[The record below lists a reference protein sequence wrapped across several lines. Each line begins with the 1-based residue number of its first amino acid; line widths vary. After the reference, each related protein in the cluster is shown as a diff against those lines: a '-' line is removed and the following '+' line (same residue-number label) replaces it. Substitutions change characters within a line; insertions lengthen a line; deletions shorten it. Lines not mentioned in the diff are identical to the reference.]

1 LPNRLAKESSPYLL
15 QHAHNPVDWFPW
27 GDEAIQKSRD
37 EDKPMLV
44 SIGYSACHWCHV
56 MERESFEDPETA
68 EIMNRLFVNIKID
81 REERPDLDQIY
92 MDAVQAIAGNGGW
105 PLNVFLT
112 PEGKPFYGGTYFPP
126 VNIHNRASWRSVL
139 QSISTAFREKRK
151 EIDEQANNLT
161 NHIAGSV
168 FGTLVSAEDLI
179 FSEEDI
185 QIIQEQLMKTADRK
199 NGGFGAAPKFPQTL
213 SIRFLL
219 QHYYYTGDQQS
230 LDQACLSLD
239 KMIYGGIYDQL
250 GGGFARYS
258 TDEEW
263 LAPHFE
269 KMLYDNALLIIA
281 MSEAFQLTQKTH
293 YSRAIRET
301 MNFVQNELYSK
312 KGGFYSA
319 LDADSEGEE
328 GKYYTWGKDQILEVL
343 GEDGEDFCSVYDVSE
358 RGNWEGKNILRIK
371 FPESVFFNKKDPKLS
386 ATTKNARGLSEDD
399 PKLGNLKRKMLEK
412 REERIRPR
420 LDDKILL
427 GWNALMITACCKAFS
442 ALGDE
447 EYRILALK
455 NIAFLEEK
463 MRGEGANFFIHSYK
477 NTAENETKAAIGT
490 DQPETGDDRQ
500 NIPAFLDDYAFLIE
514 SYIQLQ
520 EITGEADFLIRAR
533 TLTHWVLE
541 NFSEEDTGYFFYTHS
556 AQNDVI
562 VRKRDVYD
570 GATPS
575 GNAVMALNLL
585 YLGTVFDVNE
595 WKERAAGNAAGL
607 KDVIKRYPGSFAI
620 WATLINALTYPLYEI
635 VLAGTY
641 SVEKHKEFL
650 EKTIP
655 NRIFQISS
663 VSHQISSVNHPELP
677 ILRNKPVA
685 GPSQFFLCRDYSCQQ
700 PVKEV
705 SDLIRLLKNS

>member
-1 LPNRLAKESSPYLL
+1 
-15 QHAHNPVDWFPW
+15 
-27 GDEAIQKSRD
+27 
-37 EDKPMLV
+37 
-44 SIGYSACHWCHV
+44 V

-126 VNIHNRASWRSVL
+126 VNLHNRASWKSVL
-139 QSISTAFREKRK
+139 QSISDAFRDKRK
-151 EIDEQANNLT
+151 EIDEQAENLT

-168 FGTLVSAEDLI
+168 FGTQVPAEGQI
-179 FSEEDI
+179 FNMEDVQMI
-185 QIIQEQLMKTADRK
+185 RDQLMKTADHK
-199 NGGFGAAPKFPQTL
+199 SGGFGTAPKFPQSF

-219 QHYYYTGDQQS
+219 QNFYYTGDQES

-250 GGGFARYS
+250 AGGFARYS
-258 TDEEW
+258 TDDEW

-269 KMLYDNALLIIA
+269 KMLYDNALLIIVL
-281 MSEAFQLTQKTH
+281 SEAYQLTGKPH

-301 MNFVQNELYSK
+301 MDFVQNELSSK

-328 GKYYTWGKDQILEVL
+328 GKFYTWRKNEILDVL
-343 GEDGEDFCSVYDVSE
+343 GPHGEDFCSVYDVSE
-358 RGNWEGKNILRIK
+358 KGNWEGKNILRIK

-386 ATTKNARGLSEDD
+386 EMVEKGLGLSEEDARLID
-399 PKLGNLKRKMLEK
+399 WRRRLLEK
-412 REERIRPR
+412 RNERIRPR

-427 GWNALMITACCKAFS
+427 GWNALMITACCKAYS
-442 ALGDE
+442 ALGDQK
-447 EYRILALK
+447 YRILALK

-477 NTAENETKAAIGT
+477 NTAENDTKAAIGT
-490 DQPETGDDRQ
+490 DQPDTGNDRQ

-520 EITGEADFLIRAR
+520 EITGEAEFLIRAK

-562 VRKRDVYD
+562 VRKRDMYD

-585 YLGTVFDVNE
+585 YLGTVFDVSE
-595 WKERAAGNAAGL
+595 WKQRAAGSAAGL
-607 KDVIKRYPGSFAI
+607 KDVIKRYPGSFAF

-650 EKTIP
+650 EKLIP

-663 VSHQISSVNHPELP
+663 DSHQISSVNHPELP
-677 ILRNKPVA
+677 ILRNKPVV
-685 GPSQFFLCRDYSCQQ
+685 GQSQFFLCRDYSCQQ

-705 SDLIRLLKNS
+705 SELIRLLKNS